1 MKKNLIL
8 LMIVAGITACIH
20 KSENAGEQ
28 AATDSVA
35 VTTQVSSGQSQ
46 STWLGEYTGIFPCG
60 DCEGIKIIITLKAD
74 STYTQKSTYLGKG
87 NSFEE
92 TGTFTVQEPGSRL
105 VLKSSDSEQAYLL
118 GDGTLT
124 LLNSEGK
131 VTEGELAEMY
141 VLKKKE

>member
-1 MKKNLIL
+1 M
-8 LMIVAGITACIH
+8 
-20 KSENAGEQ
+20 
-28 AATDSVA
+28 
-35 VTTQVSSGQSQ
+35 
-46 STWLGEYTGIFPCG
+46 
-60 DCEGIKIIITLKAD
+60 
-74 STYTQKSTYLGKG
+74 
-87 NSFEE
+87 
-92 TGTFTVQEPGSRL
+92 VQEPGSRL